1 MTTLS
6 VKREMRVRRDLE
18 EVSRAVAEF
27 FCEVA
32 GEAVQAAGEFFVT
45 LSGGSTP
52 RRMYEILASD
62 DYRGRVPWSKTQLF
76 WSDERCVPPD
86 DPQSNYRMVTEAL
99 AAIAIPPLNVHR
111 MRGEDSPEEAAREY
125 ESELRQTFRL
135 SSNDVPRFDLILL
148 GLGEDGHTASLF
160 PGTSALEEAN
170 RSVAANFVEKL
181 KTYRLTLTFP
191 VINNAANVAFLVA
204 GAGKQAILHRV
215 LEEPGDSL
223 PAQRVRPH
231 DGRLLWF
238 VDEAAA
244 GR

>member
-6 VKREMRVRRDLE
+6 AKREMRVHRDLE
-18 EVSRAVAEF
+18 ELSRATADF
-27 FCEVA
+27 FCEVGHQA
-32 GEAVQAAGEFFVT
+32 VHQGGELFVA

-52 RRMYEILASD
+52 RRMYEILAGD
-62 DYRGRVPWSKTQLF
+62 DYRDRVDWSRTQLF

-99 AAIAIPPLNVHR
+99 APVAIPPLNVHR
-111 MRGEDSPEEAAREY
+111 LRGEDPPEVAAQKY
-125 ESELRQTFRL
+125 EGELRQTFRL
-135 SSNDVPRFDLILL
+135 LSDDLPRFDLILL

-160 PGTSALEEAN
+160 PGTSALN
-170 RSVAANFVEKL
+170 DTTHLVAANYVEKF
-181 KTYRLTLTFP
+181 KTHRLTLTLP
-191 VINNAANVAFLVA
+191 VINHAANVAFLVS
-204 GAGKQAILHRV
+204 GAGKRTILQRV

-223 PAQRVRPH
+223 PAQRVHPSN
-231 DGRLLWF
+231 GRLLWF